1 MDGGTLFLFSL
12 VCFLFCMRQ
21 IMRAA
26 EKSRVNSQ
34 REQVVR
40 EMVRKH
46 QQKMKLD
53 RLYGREEEDK

>member
-1 MDGGTLFLFSL
+1 
-12 VCFLFCMRQ
+12 
-21 IMRAA
+21 MRAA

-46 QQKMKLD
+46 QQKMNLD
-53 RLYGREEEDK
+53 RFYGREEEDK